1 MDNDHIIFICQL
13 IHNSPNMVSSEITE
27 FKEKYPKLYNYV
39 QNENYDEEFLKLLL
53 GYRNKVDN
61 DVIGTDMIVS
71 EHIADKF
78 LYNNDT
84 LKRPN
89 ENVMQHFRDKI
100 RRMNPSNS

>member
-1 MDNDHIIFICQL
+1 
-13 IHNSPNMVSSEITE
+13 
-27 FKEKYPKLYNYV
+27 
-39 QNENYDEEFLKLLL
+39 
-53 GYRNKVDN
+53 
-61 DVIGTDMIVS
+61 MIVS

-100 RRMNPSNS
+100 RRMNS